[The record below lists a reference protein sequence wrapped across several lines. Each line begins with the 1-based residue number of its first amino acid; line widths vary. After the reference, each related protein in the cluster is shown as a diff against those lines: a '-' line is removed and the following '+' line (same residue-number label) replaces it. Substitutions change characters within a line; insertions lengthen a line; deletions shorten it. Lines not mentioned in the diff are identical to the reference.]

1 MSAKK
6 TVRIR
11 NLGSELFAEVGW
23 LMLGEQN
30 RKEIKRNKEFHNRY
44 VGKRCFIVGNGPSLN
59 KQDLSLLKNEYVFTV
74 NQMMRDERFEEL
86 KSDFHIIAD
95 PLYFNLDL
103 NNEYHKKI
111 VDLLRKIKTKDN
123 SPECFFPIQAK
134 KFIDKLGL
142 DLSIHYF
149 FFGCNMYEGYHKKI
163 NYAKSVP
170 GFFNVVQFAIT
181 LAIYCGFTEIY
192 LIGCDMTG
200 YREVEE
206 NAYGN
211 YEEDKHCYHLTEEE
225 KKNVLHKGRTC
236 EEYFNGFAHMF
247 TDYRRLAKYAEE
259 RDIKLVNATEGG
271 VLDSLPREKYE
282 RLFGKIGD
290 RK

>member
-1 MSAKK
+1 MGLWN
-6 TVRIR
+6 IG
-11 NLGSELFAEVGW
+11 NELFAEAGW
-23 LMLGEQN
+23 FMLGGKN
-30 RKEIKRNKEFHNRY
+30 RKEIKKNKEFQNKY
-44 VGKRCFIVGNGPSLN
+44 SGKRCFIIGNGPSLN
-59 KQDLSLLKNEYVFTV
+59 KQDLSLLKDEYVFTV
-74 NQMMRDERFEEL
+74 NQMMRDKRFEQL
-86 KSDFHIIAD
+86 QSNFHIIAD

-103 NNEYHKKI
+103 ENEYHKKI
-111 VDLLRKIKTKDN
+111 IELLKKIKTINN

-134 KFIDKLGL
+134 QFIDKLEL
-142 DLSIHYF
+142 DLPIHYF
-149 FFGCNMYEGYHKKI
+149 FFGCNMYESYRKKI

-181 LAIYCGFTEIY
+181 LAIYCGFSEIY

-211 YEEDKHCYHLTEEE
+211 YEEDKHCYHLSEEE

-247 TDYRRLAKYAEE
+247 TDYRRLAEYAEQ
-259 RDIKLVNATEGG
+259 RNIKLINATEGG
-271 VLDSLPREKYE
+271 VLDSLHREKYE
-282 RLFGKIGD
+282 SLFQMK
-290 RK
+290 